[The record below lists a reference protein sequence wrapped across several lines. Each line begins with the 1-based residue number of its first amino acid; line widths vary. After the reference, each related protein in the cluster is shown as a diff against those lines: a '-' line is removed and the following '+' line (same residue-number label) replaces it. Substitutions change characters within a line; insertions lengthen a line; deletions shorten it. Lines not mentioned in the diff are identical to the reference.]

1 VASAIEVDS
10 PLEVRSRT
18 LRLADLANRLEAA
31 ALLAWYDSQAGEQ
44 VGRILDDV
52 NNELRGV
59 AAELRILARE

>member
-1 VASAIEVDS
+1 MASAIEVDS